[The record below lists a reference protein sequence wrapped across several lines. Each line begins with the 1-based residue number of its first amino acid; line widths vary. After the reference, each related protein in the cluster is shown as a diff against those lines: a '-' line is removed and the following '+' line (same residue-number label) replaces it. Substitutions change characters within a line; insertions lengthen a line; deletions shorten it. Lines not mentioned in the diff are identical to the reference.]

1 MTLNHL
7 NLTVT
12 DAAEAAAFL
21 EKYFGLRPFDGAP
34 PATATMAFLQ
44 DDRGMILSM
53 FRGKRDVP
61 VEYPGFFHI
70 GFVQERTD
78 QVDEINQRLRADGY
92 DVPLP
97 ERQHGSWTFYFI
109 APGGF
114 RIEVLC

>member
-12 DAAEAAAFL
+12 NAAETARFL
-21 EKYFGLRPFDGAP
+21 EQYFGMRPLEGAP
-34 PATATMAFLQ
+34 PHSATMAFLT

-53 FRGKRDVP
+53 FRGNRDVP

-70 GFVQERTD
+70 GFGQPSHEAVNQ
-78 QVDEINQRLRADGY
+78 INRRLKEDGY
-92 DVPLP
+92 DVPEP
-97 ERQHGSWTFYFI
+97 SWQHGSWTFYFT

>member
-12 DAAEAAAFL
+12 DAAEAASFL

-34 PATATMAFLQ
+34 PHSATMAFLR
-44 DDRGMILSM
+44 DDRGFILSL

-70 GFVQERTD
+70 GFTQPSQEAVNELYR
-78 QVDEINQRLRADGY
+78 RLKDDGY
-92 DVPLP
+92 DVPMP

-114 RIEVLC
+114 RIEVLS